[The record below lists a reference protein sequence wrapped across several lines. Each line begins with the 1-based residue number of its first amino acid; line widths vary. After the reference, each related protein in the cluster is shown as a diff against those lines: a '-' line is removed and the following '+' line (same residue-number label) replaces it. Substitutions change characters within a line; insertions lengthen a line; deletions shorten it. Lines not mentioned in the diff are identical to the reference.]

1 MNVSLTDEARKQ
13 SIVSMS
19 RSRWLAAVPLVGLI
33 YLVSG
38 LVFGTLAGSAA
49 NNQMKTA
56 WRLAAW
62 LISAAAFAAH
72 IGYENIRLRSSPRM
86 TAFHVC
92 LAVGLGGFGLAVAA
106 SLHSRGTQHHF
117 PASAL
122 AIWPI
127 ATAVPAFLVAWAVAA
142 LLTRIDL
149 RDNTRQL

>member
-1 MNVSLTDEARKQ
+1 MTAMR
-13 SIVSMS
+13 
-19 RSRWLAAVPLVGLI
+19 RSRWLVAVLLVGLI

-38 LVFGTLAGSAA
+38 LVFGALAGAAA
-49 NNQMKTA
+49 NNQMRTA

-72 IGYENIRLRSSPRM
+72 IGYESIRLRSSPRT

-92 LAVGLGGFGLAVAA
+92 LAVGLAGFGLAVAA
-106 SLHSRGTQHHF
+106 SLHSRGTQHQF

-127 ATAVPAFLVAWAVAA
+127 MTALPAFLVAWVMAA
-142 LLTRIDL
+142 LLTRL
-149 RDNTRQL
+149 RRNGQQTV